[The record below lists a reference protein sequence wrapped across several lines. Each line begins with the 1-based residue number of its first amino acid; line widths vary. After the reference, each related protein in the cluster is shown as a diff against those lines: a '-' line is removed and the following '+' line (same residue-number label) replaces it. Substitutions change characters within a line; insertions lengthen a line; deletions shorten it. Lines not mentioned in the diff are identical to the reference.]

1 MCSPLSTG
9 IDGRVSVQI
18 AIAAR
23 LSYDRQKL
31 VKVAEVD

>member
-1 MCSPLSTG
+1 
-9 IDGRVSVQI
+9 VSVQI